1 MKKPYNIV
9 YFVLMILSTIYV
21 LFFYDKNESTL
32 MILAAILFVLTS
44 IFTYSN
50 RKK

>member
-1 MKKPYNIV
+1 MKKTYNIV
-9 YFVLMILSTIYV
+9 YFVLMSFSIIYV
-21 LFFYDKNESTL
+21 IFFYNKNESTL
-32 MILAAILFVLTS
+32 IILAAILFIMTS